1 MNIINLDGAFGKEIN
16 NLDLSKVLSKDEIR
30 KVILTFHENGL
41 IRIPGQKLKLKEF
54 ERSAEMFGEIKPHF
68 LDHLRFKGHPGILLL
83 SNIMENDQPIG
94 IYEGA
99 AFWHTDVA
107 YEDPPNTATVVYG
120 KKWPTEGCPTH
131 FSSTYAA
138 YDALTDVEKKEFES
152 LKVIHH
158 YGNRSDMDENSKY
171 SAEKLTEE
179 QKKKIQNV
187 YQPLV
192 KTHPVTKRKALY
204 GIAGSSFG
212 IVGMPEN
219 EAINLLDELKKHALK
234 PQFRTTVDIKKGE
247 VVAWDAYCTL
257 HKATPQKIATGENDA
272 RLLWRASMVGTA
284 PVLEKYQSL

>member
-1 MNIINLDGAFGKEIN
+1 MNLIDLNGAFGKEIIGL
-16 NLDLSKVLSKDEIR
+16 NLAKVLTDDEIR
-30 KVILTFHENGL
+30 KVIMAFHESGL
-41 IRIPGQKLKLKEF
+41 IRIRKQKLVLEEF
-54 ERSAEMFGEIKPHF
+54 ERVAEMFGQIKPHF

-83 SNIMENDQPIG
+83 SNILEKGQPIG

-99 AFWHTDVA
+99 VFWHTDVA

-131 FSSTYAA
+131 FTSTYAA
-138 YDALTDVEKKEFES
+138 YDALTNLEKKKIQS
-152 LKVIHH
+152 LKVLHH
-158 YGNRSDMDENSKY
+158 YGNRSDMDENSQF
-171 SAEKLTEE
+171 SAEKLTED
-179 QKKKIQNV
+179 QKKKISNV
-187 YQPLV
+187 YHPLI

-219 EAINLLDELKKHALK
+219 EAINLLDELKIHALK

-284 PVLEKYQSL
+284 PVLKKNGSL